1 VPSLIDLATVRQSR
15 GSLTV
20 IEKIL
25 PFGVKRVFYIYDV
38 PPGTSRGGH
47 GHRKT
52 RMALVALAGSCR
64 ISGPWESWAY
74 RLDSPSS
81 CLILD
86 PEDWHD
92 MLFETPGTIL
102 LCLASED
109 FDADDYV
116 DEPPAKDSRP

>member
-20 IEKIL
+20 IEKVL
-25 PFGVKRVFYIYDV
+25 PFSVKRVFYIYDV
-38 PPGTSRGGH
+38 PAGTSRGGH
-47 GHRKT
+47 GHKKT
-52 RMALVALAGSCR
+52 RMALVALAGSCL
-64 ISGPWESWAY
+64 ISGPWEAWAY

-102 LCLASED
+102 LCLASEG
-109 FDADDYV
+109 FDADDYI
-116 DEPPAKDSRP
+116 DEPPEKESRP

>member
-20 IEKIL
+20 IEKVL
-25 PFGVKRVFYIYDV
+25 PFSVKRVFYIYDV

-47 GHRKT
+47 GHKKT
-52 RMALVALAGSCR
+52 RMALVALNGSCL
-64 ISGPWESWAY
+64 ISGPWASWVY

-81 CLILD
+81 CLVLE

-92 MLFETPGTIL
+92 MLFETPGAIL
-102 LCLASED
+102 LCLASEE

-116 DEPPAKDSRP
+116 DEPPAKDSLP